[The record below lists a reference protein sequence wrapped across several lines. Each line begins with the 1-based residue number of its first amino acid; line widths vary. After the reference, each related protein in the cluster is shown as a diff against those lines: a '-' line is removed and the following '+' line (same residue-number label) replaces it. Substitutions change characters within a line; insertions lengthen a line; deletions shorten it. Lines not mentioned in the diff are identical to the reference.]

1 MVKSGSTAREHHRM
15 ANRKRQARKS
25 QSKASR
31 KPALR
36 LRKLT
41 RLLKLPPRKND
52 AHKGDFGHVLII
64 GGSRGMI
71 GAPALA
77 ANAALRAG
85 AGLVVVAAP
94 RSVQLAV
101 ATLCPCATSIPLPEG
116 PDGLIVPHLALET
129 LRAHRLFDPG
139 RAPSVVAIGPGLG
152 RSDRRFDAQLVSLIT
167 AFGTI
172 NVPTVLDADALHAIR
187 LAGDDGRAG
196 WNNTRHYRTIL
207 TPHAGEMA
215 GLHGVST
222 AAVQN
227 DRQGFAV
234 RTAREM
240 SGGSEFPQHQLV
252 VVLKGAGTLV
262 TDGASLYVNRTGN
275 PGMATGGTGDVLT
288 GVIAAFV
295 AQGLSTL
302 DAASLGVHV
311 HGLAGDLAARERG
324 RVALIATDLIDFLPA
339 ALQKSGMK

>member
-1 MVKSGSTAREHHRM
+1 M
-15 ANRKRQARKS
+15 AKRTKKPATKR
-25 QSKASR
+25 SKAPR

-36 LRKLT
+36 LRKIT
-41 RLLKLPPRKND
+41 RLAKLSTRRSD
-52 AHKGDFGHVLII
+52 AHKGDFGRVLII

-85 AGLVVVAAP
+85 AGLVIVASP

-129 LRAHRLFDPG
+129 LRAHRVFDPG
-139 RAPSVVAIGPGLG
+139 GAPSVVAIGPGLG
-152 RSDRRFDAQLVSLIT
+152 RSDRRFDAQLVSLINS
-167 AFGTI
+167 FGTA

-187 LAGDDGRAG
+187 LAGDDRRAG
-196 WNNTRHYRTIL
+196 WDSTRHYRTIL
-207 TPHAGEMA
+207 TPHSGEMA
-215 GLHGVST
+215 RLHGVST
-222 AAVQN
+222 AAVQQ
-227 DRQGFAV
+227 DRHGFAV

-252 VVLKGAGTLV
+252 VVLKGAGTIV
-262 TDGASLYVNRTGN
+262 TDGASVYVNRTGN

-288 GVIAAFV
+288 GVIAALV

-302 DAASLGVHV
+302 DASALGVHV

-324 RVALIATDLIDFLPA
+324 RISLIATDLIDFLPA
-339 ALQKSGMK
+339 ALRKSGMK